1 MGPYEIVKS
10 LEEVAYDLKL
20 PIELSSVHTVFHVS
34 MLKKY
39 IGNQVSIIPLEILA
53 VNENRFD

>member
-10 LEEVAYDLKL
+10 LEEVAYDLKFQ
-20 PIELSSVHTVFHVS
+20 IELSSVHSVFHVS